1 MTRRPLALAVAVLL
15 AATLAN
21 ARVVSYAPYTDR
33 ISVPA
38 MGLRLNRHFALVE
51 TTLTQ
56 FVSAGGQGQIV
67 LYDSRGEEEPRVIY
81 PQDGTQPVFDAV
93 AVRERGD
100 EPAMILATT
109 SATKWVLSV
118 DAGKTWKTVAINNRL
133 YVSTSFFADTGGWY
147 ARNRY
152 SNVRIGTQ
160 EFPFVVV
167 TTASDGYRLIA
178 ISNDGATKQLMS
190 TPFNSPINLLG
201 SDIDHNR
208 FLVRANN
215 EIDIVDIDGAKTFAG
230 TAVTGLV
237 EGWITSSGSA
247 YVEAYVSTS
256 DISLWYYANGTK
268 TFVAGTYDK
277 SNPSAFPP
285 PPSTTTTTPFFSV
298 PTSTYEGAW
307 MIKRPNSA
315 PTQLL
320 EHHAAGGNHSLIEHW
335 SDITAPEVE
344 AIHPS
349 LAGDKLLI
357 QVHRQRRSADA
368 LFKDPALAVWHVGTP
383 APKSYDEL
391 YLSEQADKGFLH
403 LDVDKLESGD
413 VFVFDSG
420 RGQTGG
426 CTIQCVSA
434 GGGGG
439 GDVLQEWGV
448 VRASLAQHL
457 VLPGFGR
464 TAGAYGSLWRSDLS
478 FSNPNDAP
486 VKVALR
492 FVASGDSLAV
502 SETKAVK
509 IELAPRELRLVADA
523 AKELFGMEGGV
534 GALFI
539 DPDTGASIN
548 VTGRTYT
555 QSSNGT
561 FGYGMNAVDI
571 YAAASSRFPVSFAA
585 AFQGSD
591 YRTNFFMTDVSGRG
605 SAASFVASGPYG
617 DVQINSVPMDMT
629 AYGVLQRNG
638 LGSLLGLTSSSI
650 GALTVKPTR
659 GEAVAALFSIDNRTN
674 DSTFFPPDLSTGTT
688 RTIPVIGHLA
698 GANGSEFRSDLFLY
712 NTASTTRFVSIEMR
726 SWTSTNDVSTLTI
739 TLLAHEARMVPDVL
753 KSMFN
758 RTGMARLRIVTQ
770 GTALDNSVR
779 VTSRTYT
786 VDANGGTYGFLMP
799 PLNNFQSASTG
810 DTLEILGAVMDK
822 RFRTNI
828 GLVDVTNSFSSLTP
842 RARVDIIGSSGT
854 TIDSFETTVA
864 SLGGTQLNDI
874 FRARS
879 LLQDGQPVMIRIS
892 PLQGM
897 LGAYAAMV
905 DNESNDPM
913 YFAANLGAK

>member
-1 MTRRPLALAVAVLL
+1 
-15 AATLAN
+15 
-21 ARVVSYAPYTDR
+21 VS
-33 ISVPA
+33 
-38 MGLRLNRHFALVE
+38 
-51 TTLTQ
+51 
-56 FVSAGGQGQIV
+56 
-67 LYDSRGEEEPRVIY
+67 
-81 PQDGTQPVFDAV
+81 
-93 AVRERGD
+93 
-100 EPAMILATT
+100 
-109 SATKWVLSV
+109 
-118 DAGKTWKTVAINNRL
+118 
-133 YVSTSFFADTGGWY
+133 
-147 ARNRY
+147 
-152 SNVRIGTQ
+152 
-160 EFPFVVV
+160 
-167 TTASDGYRLIA
+167 
-178 ISNDGATKQLMS
+178 
-190 TPFNSPINLLG
+190 
-201 SDIDHNR
+201 
-208 FLVRANN
+208 
-215 EIDIVDIDGAKTFAG
+215 
-230 TAVTGLV
+230 GLV
-237 EGWITSSGSA
+237 EGWITSSGGA
-247 YVEAYVSTS
+247 YVEAYVSSADTA
-256 DISLWYYANGTK
+256 LWYYTNGTK

-277 SNPSAFPP
+277 SNPNAFPP
-285 PPSTTTTTPFFSV
+285 PPSTTTSTPFFAV

-307 MIKRPNSA
+307 MIKRANSA

-320 EHHAAGGNHSLIEHW
+320 EHSASRGNRSLIEHW

-383 APKSYDEL
+383 APKFYDEL
-391 YLSEQADKGFLH
+391 YLSEQADKGFIH
-403 LDVDKLESGD
+403 LDVDGLESGD

-426 CTIQCVSA
+426 CSINCVS

-478 FSNPNDAP
+478 FSNPNDVP
-486 VKVALR
+486 VEVTLR

-502 SETKAVK
+502 SETKAIK
-509 IELAPRELRLVADA
+509 IELAPREIRLVADA
-523 AKELFGMEGGV
+523 AKQLFQMEGGV

-539 DPDTGASIN
+539 DPDAGASIN

-561 FGYGMNAVDI
+561 YGYGMNAVDV
-571 YAAASSRFPVSFAA
+571 YSAASARFPVTFAA
-585 AFQGSD
+585 AFQGPD
-591 YRTNFFMTDVSGRG
+591 YRTNFFMTDVSRRG

-617 DVQINSVPMDMT
+617 DVQINSISMDMT
-629 AYGVLQRNG
+629 ANGVLQRNG
-638 LGSLLGLTSSSI
+638 LGSLLGLTSQSV

-659 GEAVAALFSIDNRTN
+659 GEAVASLFCIDNRTN

-688 RTIPVIGHLA
+688 RTIPVVGHLA
-698 GANGSEFRSDLFLY
+698 GANGSEFRSDLFFY
-712 NTASTTRFVSIEMR
+712 NTSSATKFVLIEMR
-726 SWTSTNDVSTLTI
+726 SWTSSSDVATI
-739 TLLAHEARMVPDVL
+739 NFTLLAHEARMIPDVL
-753 KSMFN
+753 KTMFN
-758 RTGMARLRIVTQ
+758 RTGMARLRLVTQ
-770 GTALDNSVR
+770 GSTFDNSVR

-799 PLNNFQSASTG
+799 PLNSFQSASTG

-842 RARVDIIGSSGT
+842 RVRIDIIGSSGA
-854 TIDSFETTVA
+854 TIDSFETTVS

-879 LLQDGQPVMIRIS
+879 LQQEGQPVMIRIS